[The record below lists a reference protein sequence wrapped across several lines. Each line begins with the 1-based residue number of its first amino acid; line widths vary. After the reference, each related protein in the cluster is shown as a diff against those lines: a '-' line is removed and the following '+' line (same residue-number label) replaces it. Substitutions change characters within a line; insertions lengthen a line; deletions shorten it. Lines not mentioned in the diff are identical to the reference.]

1 RYVAHQLPL
10 HRLVEQPP
18 RLPGHRAGAEWRSL
32 AGRAMRKRPV
42 RKHYV
47 AEGAQVQLQ
56 VMRRRQ
62 LPYAAEERAATK
74 CIAEIQPLMEPRHVT
89 LRRMRAESQ
98 DRLHFRG
105 KDQTLLIQAEI

>member
-1 RYVAHQLPL
+1 
-10 HRLVEQPP
+10 
-18 RLPGHRAGAEWRSL
+18 
-32 AGRAMRKRPV
+32 
-42 RKHYV
+42 
-47 AEGAQVQLQ
+47 
-56 VMRRRQ
+56 MRRRQ